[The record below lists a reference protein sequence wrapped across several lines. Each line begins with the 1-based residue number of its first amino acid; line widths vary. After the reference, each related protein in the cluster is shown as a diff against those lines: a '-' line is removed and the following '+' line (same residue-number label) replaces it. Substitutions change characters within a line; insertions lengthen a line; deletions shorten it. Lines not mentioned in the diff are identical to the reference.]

1 MQKKHNPDE
10 KFLMRP
16 ITSIHTPFPE
26 KFGIPRQ
33 SLLVSQAK
41 GVMKFPKNDFYHEA
55 FRGIEDSSH
64 LWLIFEFH
72 LIKED
77 SFNGLVRPPRFEGKK
92 KMGVFATR
100 SPHRPN
106 KLGLSVVKFEGVKYL
121 ENEIVLE
128 VSGVDLAEGT
138 PIYDIKPY
146 VPYTDRIDA
155 VSPFQKQESL
165 EVKWGC
171 EKVSEAELIEKIIG
185 LDPRP
190 QHDKE
195 STDEYGVSIA
205 GYNVRFRFLVT
216 HFEIVSAV
224 RVE

>member
-1 MQKKHNPDE
+1 MT
-10 KFLMRP
+10 P
-16 ITSIHTPFPE
+16 ITSIRTPFPE

-33 SLLVSQAK
+33 SLLVNEAK
-41 GVMKFPKNDFYHEA
+41 GLLKFPKNDFYHEA
-55 FRGIEDSSH
+55 FRGIEESSH
-64 LWLIFEFH
+64 LWLIFGFH

-77 SFNGLVRPPRFEGKK
+77 TFNGLVRPPRFEGRK

-106 KLGLSVVKFEGVKYL
+106 KLGLSVVKFENILYL

-128 VSGVDLAEGT
+128 VSGVDLADGT

-146 VPYTDRIDA
+146 VPYTDCVDA
-155 VSPFQKQESL
+155 KSPFEKQESFA
-165 EVKWGC
+165 VKWNC
-171 EKVSEAELIEKIIG
+171 EKVSEAALIEKIIA

-190 QHDKE
+190 QHDKDSE
-195 STDEYGVSIA
+195 EEYGVSIA
-205 GYNVRFRFLVT
+205 GFNVRFRFLVS

-224 RVE
+224 RIK

>member
-1 MQKKHNPDE
+1 MS
-10 KFLMRP
+10 P
-16 ITSIHTPFPE
+16 ISSIHTPFPE

-33 SLLVSQAK
+33 SLLVSEAR
-41 GVMKFPKNDFYHEA
+41 GLMKFPKNDFYHEA
-55 FRGIEDSSH
+55 FRGIEESSH
-64 LWLIFEFH
+64 LWLIFGFH
-72 LIKED
+72 LLKEEV
-77 SFNGLVRPPRFEGKK
+77 FNGLVRPPRFEGRK

-106 KLGLSVVKFEGVKYL
+106 KLGLSVVKFENILYL

-128 VSGVDLAEGT
+128 VSGVDLADGT

-155 VSPFQKQESL
+155 TSPFEKQMSF
-165 EVKWGC
+165 EVKWNC
-171 EKVSEAELIEKIIG
+171 EKVSEAQLIEKIIA

-190 QHDKE
+190 QHDRD
-195 STDEYGVSIA
+195 SQDEYGVSIA
-205 GYNVRFRFLVT
+205 GFNVRFKFLVT

-224 RVE
+224 RIE

>member
-1 MQKKHNPDE
+1 MT
-10 KFLMRP
+10 P

-33 SLLVSQAK
+33 SLLVNEAK
-41 GVMKFPKNDFYHEA
+41 GLLKFPKNDFYHEA
-55 FRGIEDSSH
+55 FRGIEESSH
-64 LWLIFEFH
+64 LWLIFGFH

-77 SFNGLVRPPRFEGKK
+77 NFNGLVRPPRFEGKK
-92 KMGVFATR
+92 KMGVYATR

-106 KLGLSVVKFEGVKYL
+106 KLGLSVVKFESIQYL

-128 VSGVDLAEGT
+128 VSGVDLADGT

-155 VSPFQKQESL
+155 ISPFQKQESYSVTWSCERVL
-165 EVKWGC
+165 EGD
-171 EKVSEAELIEKIIG
+171 LIEKIIA

-190 QHDKE
+190 QHDKDSQE
-195 STDEYGVSIA
+195 EFGVSIA

-216 HFEIVSAV
+216 HFEIISAV
-224 RVE
+224 SIK

>member
-1 MQKKHNPDE
+1 MT
-10 KFLMRP
+10 P
-16 ITSIHTPFPE
+16 ITSIRTPFPE

-33 SLLVSQAK
+33 SLLVYEAK
-41 GVMKFPKNDFYHEA
+41 GLLKFPKNDFYHEA
-55 FRGIEDSSH
+55 FRGIEESSH
-64 LWLIFEFH
+64 LWLIFGFH

-77 SFNGLVRPPRFEGKK
+77 SFNGLVRPPRFEGRK

-106 KLGLSVVKFEGVKYL
+106 KLGLSVVKFESILYR

-128 VSGVDLAEGT
+128 VSGVDLADGT

-146 VPYTDRIDA
+146 VPYTDCVDA
-155 VSPFQKQESL
+155 KSPFEKQESFA
-165 EVKWGC
+165 VKWNC
-171 EKVSEAELIEKIIG
+171 EKVSEAALIEKIIA

-190 QHDKE
+190 QHDKNSE
-195 STDEYGVSIA
+195 EEYGVSIA
-205 GYNVRFRFLVT
+205 GFNVRFRFLVS

-224 RVE
+224 RIK